1 MFDGIVHRSKLE
13 TLPCTLCV
21 KTNQTNVFYT
31 LATALQLYR
40 VWEDDNSS
48 LIFKYRK
55 HSFLFCQIARG
66 GEKQRMYTL
75 ASIINFIARYEKLYG
90 YIFMKNTGSLRSCL
104 PH

>member
-13 TLPCTLCV
+13 TLSSTLCV

-31 LATALQLYR
+31 LATALQLCR

-66 GEKQRMYTL
+66 EGEKSMYTL
-75 ASIINFIARYEKLYG
+75 ASIINFIARYEKLYS
-90 YIFMKNTGSLRSCL
+90 YTFMKNTGCLRSSL